1 MTVLRPQEQ
10 LRLLPKYSSGGWIIS
25 QNRWRPRQQDQFN
38 LLLQSK
44 TKHMDTQYK
53 SVLCVQFPSIKKLSE
68 LTSAMIEKNDLY
80 GQASLYFWFAWLRPD
95 TLFRTTVVR
104 SHTLNAS
111 FTSLK
116 NNLFVLFR
124 YQLLAQA
131 LLSRLICKAI
141 KKPNKHFKYPKEHII
156 HFNPSNNTLSTYHKY
171 KKRLPNLCNL
181 RSIILLVLLPSFIFL
196 FLIAVPFN

>member
-25 QNRWRPRQQDQFN
+25 QNRWRPHQQDQFN

-95 TLFRTTVVR
+95 TLQ
-104 SHTLNAS
+104 
-111 FTSLK
+111 
-116 NNLFVLFR
+116 NNSS
-124 YQLLAQA
+124 Q
-131 LLSRLICKAI
+131 
-141 KKPNKHFKYPKEHII
+141 KPHFKCLFY
-156 HFNPSNNTLSTYHKY
+156 LSEKQPFCS
-171 KKRLPNLCNL
+171 LQIPAA
-181 RSIILLVLLPSFIFL
+181 SIGITEQT
-196 FLIAVPFN
+196 NM